1 VAAEAGAQQDREM
14 STESTLP
21 PGEPHRFQ
29 DLIAYAEHGIASRVL
44 AKKGT
49 SNVTLFAFEKGQ
61 GLTEHTSPFDALV
74 VLIEGAMTLTIGGKP
89 VNAVA
94 GSITRM
100 PANVPHSLDAE
111 ERTRMLLVMLRDP
124 RPAE

>member
-1 VAAEAGAQQDREM
+1 MASDT
-14 STESTLP
+14 SLP
-21 PGEPHRFQ
+21 PGEAHRFQ
-29 DLIAYAEHGIASRVL
+29 DLIGYAEHGIASRVL

-49 SNVTLFAFEKGQ
+49 SNLTLFAFEQGQ

-74 VLIEGAMTLTIGGKP
+74 VVLEGAMTLTIGGKP
-89 VNAVA
+89 VKAPA

-100 PANVPHSLDAE
+100 PSAVPHALDAD

-124 RPAE
+124 KPGE